1 MHIPTRFRRAT
12 VKKGRVSTAAS
23 TYRTR
28 RLNRERVLAA
38 VETRPFTVGMCM
50 LLKITSRHPSKFG
63 KFRLPKVS
71 SRRNR
76 AQRTGVGRGGTWA
89 QGRSAG
95 GPDAGAAG
103 AVRERPHAADGAH
116 VSRGA
121 ADGRSAGSEPLAYPY
136 PYPYPYPYQVC
147 GTHCGARLD
156 QTLALTLTLTGSEPH
171 CRAATGRA
179 CVARHGRRARRCALN
194 TAVAAE
200 AGAGRSCGG
209 GASAAGPPR

>member
-1 MHIPTRFRRAT
+1 VRLDMILRRP
-12 VKKGRVSTAAS
+12 SAAACRPKS
-23 TYRTR
+23 AR
-28 RLNRERVLAA
+28 RE
-38 VETRPFTVGMCM
+38 
-50 LLKITSRHPSKFG
+50 FG
-63 KFRLPKVS
+63 KFACFVCHHAETERS
-71 SRRNR
+71 
-76 AQRTGVGRGGTWA
+76 AQASGAGATWA

-136 PYPYPYPYQVC
+136 PYPYPYQVC

-179 CVARHGRRARRCALN
+179 CVARHGRRARRRALN